1 MIRWY
6 HHIVLVS
13 LLLVDSCQSFHQPR
27 LLALKSSQSPRCPLL
42 PTKFVMAATSAS
54 GSGSNTV
61 IDASSSSTNS
71 KVQYYVGKSAK
82 YIVSG
87 LAFML
92 LLLNESWVP
101 KYFVMGGVANSFL
114 SKFIKV
120 IIKQPRPVASP
131 KLGYG
136 MPSSHAQSLIY
147 FATVLSL
154 SLQAEYFSLYPIGM
168 LVSSSFIWA
177 YAILAW
183 YAMLPTY
190 VPPPLPPIVFLTCPF
205 FTPNFSSPFFQ
216 LIFSFHPFNSSW
228 RVQSKLHTVMQT
240 GVGATLGL
248 ALGNFV
254 FYLKPNVQPFLQEYL
269 QPPPDQKN
277 LIMLTK
283 VSIAFAGFVVIYIR
297 EIKAFLKKISE
308 KTI

>member
-1 MIRWY
+1 
-6 HHIVLVS
+6 
-13 LLLVDSCQSFHQPR
+13 
-27 LLALKSSQSPRCPLL
+27 
-42 PTKFVMAATSAS
+42 MAATSAS

-177 YAILAW
+177 YAILA
-183 YAMLPTY
+183 
-190 VPPPLPPIVFLTCPF
+190 C
-205 FTPNFSSPFFQ
+205 
-216 LIFSFHPFNSSW
+216 SW